1 VAGALLYSVFVGFGL
16 VPSAVPVSVGLV
28 PSAVPMSVGLV
39 PSAEVTRFEEG
50 AVGLEFLG

>member
-16 VPSAVPVSVGLV
+16 VPSAVSMGFGLV
-28 PSAVPMSVGLV
+28 PSAVPMGFGLV

>member
-1 VAGALLYSVFVGFGL
+1 MAGALLYSVFVGFGL
-16 VPSAVPVSVGLV
+16 VPSAVPMGF
-28 PSAVPMSVGLV
+28 GLV

>member
-1 VAGALLYSVFVGFGL
+1 MAGALLYSVFVGFGL
-16 VPSAVPVSVGLV
+16 VPSAVSMGFGLV
-28 PSAVPMSVGLV
+28 PSAVPMGFGLV

>member
-1 VAGALLYSVFVGFGL
+1 MAGALLYSVFVGFGL